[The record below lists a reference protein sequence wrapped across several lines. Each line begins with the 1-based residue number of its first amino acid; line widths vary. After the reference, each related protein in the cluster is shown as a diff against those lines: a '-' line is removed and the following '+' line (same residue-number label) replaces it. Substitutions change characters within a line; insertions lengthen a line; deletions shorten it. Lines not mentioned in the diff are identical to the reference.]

1 MGRQK
6 ERKLMETKP
15 ITKQDD
21 AEIRLRFVAIENRV
35 HDNLR
40 RLVCRARSGNMAKRI
55 ARALNIVKPNERGQ

>member
-1 MGRQK
+1 
-6 ERKLMETKP
+6 METKP
-15 ITKQDD
+15 ITENAQDRK
-21 AEIRLRFVAIENRV
+21 AVRFVAIENRV